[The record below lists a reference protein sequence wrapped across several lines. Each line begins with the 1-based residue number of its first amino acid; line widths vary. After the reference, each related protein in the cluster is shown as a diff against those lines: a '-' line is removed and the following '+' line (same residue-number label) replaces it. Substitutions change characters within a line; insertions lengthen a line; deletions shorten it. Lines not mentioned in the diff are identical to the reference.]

1 VIAELDETVPPFI
14 NQIALS
20 PVEVLRQ
27 RISDFPSLLKSPV
40 PTIFQLWFVSEV
52 IAELD
57 ETVPPFIN
65 QIALSGL

>member
-1 VIAELDETVPPFI
+1 MIAELDETVPPFI